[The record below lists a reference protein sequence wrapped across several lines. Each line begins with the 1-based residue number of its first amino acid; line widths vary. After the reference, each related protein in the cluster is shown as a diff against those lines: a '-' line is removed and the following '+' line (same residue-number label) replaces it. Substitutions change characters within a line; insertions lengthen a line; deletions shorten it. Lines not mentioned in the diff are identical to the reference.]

1 MFYCLPDSAWADG
14 NLAEAAG
21 QVGKSWNTQI
31 KVNPTQVY
39 EDLYIR
45 NKYFPIVHSLY
56 CFREYWGH
64 FDCSAAFHVEKDF
77 RQDVRNYKLKTLPKT
92 LPKILP
98 SFGRAIEFSP
108 CTWEEWG
115 IK

>member
-56 CFREYWGH
+56 TALESTGGT
-64 FDCSAAFHVEKDF
+64 SIA
-77 RQDVRNYKLKTLPKT
+77 LPRFM
-92 LPKILP
+92 LRRIL
-98 SFGRAIEFSP
+98 GRMFEITS
-108 CTWEEWG
+108 
-115 IK
+115 